1 MEHAFKVGDV
11 VQLKSGG
18 PKMTVEYVGNYA
30 FAGEPE
36 YKAKCVWFEG
46 PKRQE
51 GVFAL
56 AALDKA

>member
-1 MEHAFKVGDV
+1 
-11 VQLKSGG
+11 
-18 PKMTVEYVGNYA
+18 MTVEYVGNYA